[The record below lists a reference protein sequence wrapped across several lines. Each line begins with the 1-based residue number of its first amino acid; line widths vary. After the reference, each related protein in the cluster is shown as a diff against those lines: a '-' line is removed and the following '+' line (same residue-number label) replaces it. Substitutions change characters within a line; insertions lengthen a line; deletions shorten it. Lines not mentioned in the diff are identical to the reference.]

1 MASGISKAWL
11 ILYNIAMT
19 AGWLFIGIEMFQHC
33 KSNDG
38 NYHGMYSKLEKHIL
52 IFQTGALMEVIHA
65 LTGIVRS
72 NPMLTLLQVSSRIFL
87 VLAVLYPIPQVH
99 DAFGVPFLLTA
110 WTVTEIVR
118 YLYYTLALLQAVPYV
133 LTWLRYTLFIVLYPM
148 GVFGELNTIYNS
160 LPVVKENRIFSIS
173 MPNPWNIIFNY
184 YYFLIGTFAV
194 YIIYFPQLYFHM
206 MAQRRKVL
214 NPSKPKAQ

>member
-1 MASGISKAWL
+1 MASIVSKAWL
-11 ILYNIAMT
+11 ILYNITMT
-19 AGWLFIGIEMFQHC
+19 AGWLFIGTQMLEHF
-33 KSNDG
+33 SANDG
-38 NYHGMYSKLEKHIL
+38 THHGMYTSLERHIL
-52 IFQTGALMEVIHA
+52 IFQTGALMEVLHA

-72 NPMLTLLQVSSRIFL
+72 NPMLTLLQVSSRVFL
-87 VLAVLYPIPQVH
+87 VLAILYPIPEVH
-99 DAFGVPFLLTA
+99 DALGVPFLLTA
-110 WTVTEIVR
+110 WTITEVVR

-160 LPVVKENRIFSIS
+160 LPIVKERGILSIS
-173 MPNPWNIIFNY
+173 MPNSWNFVFNY
-184 YYFLIGTFAV
+184 YYVLIGTFAV

-214 NPSKPKAQ
+214 NPTKKKAQ